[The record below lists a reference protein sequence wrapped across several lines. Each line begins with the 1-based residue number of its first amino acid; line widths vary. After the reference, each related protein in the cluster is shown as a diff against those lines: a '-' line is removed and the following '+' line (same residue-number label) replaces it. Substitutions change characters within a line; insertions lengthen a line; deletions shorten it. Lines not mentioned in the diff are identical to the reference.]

1 MKTCRIG
8 FFESHFPDI
17 EILEGAALSE
27 TLNAQ
32 NSPILFGCRI
42 GICGT
47 CAIEVVEHEG
57 LLPERTAEEEEY
69 LEIFAPDRK
78 NCRLACQMKAST
90 HFKLKKTEL

>member
-1 MKTCRIG
+1 MKKCRIG
-8 FFESHFPDI
+8 FFESQFPDI
-17 EILEGAALSE
+17 EILEGSAFSE

-47 CAIEVVEHEG
+47 CAIEVVEHEEP
-57 LLPERTAEEEEY
+57 LPARTPEEEEY
-69 LEIFAPDRK
+69 LAIFAPDRK

-90 HFKLKKTEL
+90 HIKLKKTEL